1 MKYNLNEIF
10 SQAIDDNYSV
20 RIDGNGY
27 KSVVLYSVKIIKDNK
42 TDEVMI
48 IDTVNKLYYYQMIS
62 KEDEEVFLTSGWKNG
77 VYNLTSKKYVKKLDL
92 IENGIQESIK
102 NKSPK
107 KAIDYLR
114 SERDRVMNKYT
125 KINNKIK

>member
-42 TDEVMI
+42 TDE
-48 IDTVNKLYYYQMIS
+48 
-62 KEDEEVFLTSGWKNG
+62 
-77 VYNLTSKKYVKKLDL
+77 YVKKLDL
-92 IENGIQESIK
+92 IEKGIQESIK

>member
-42 TDEVMI
+42 TDEVII

-92 IENGIQESIK
+92 IEKGIQESIK

-107 KAIDYLR
+107 KAIDYLK
-114 SERDRVMNKYT
+114 SERDRVINKYT

>member
-42 TDEVMI
+42 TDEVII

-77 VYNLTSKKYVKKLDL
+77 VYNLTS
-92 IENGIQESIK
+92 
-102 NKSPK
+102 
-107 KAIDYLR
+107 
-114 SERDRVMNKYT
+114 ERDRVINKYT